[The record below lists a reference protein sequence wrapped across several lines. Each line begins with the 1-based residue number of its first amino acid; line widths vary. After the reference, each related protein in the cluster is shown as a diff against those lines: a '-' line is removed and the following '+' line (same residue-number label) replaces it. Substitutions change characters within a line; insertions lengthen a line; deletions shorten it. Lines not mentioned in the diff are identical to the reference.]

1 MHCRHSSPA
10 LRKCARPSQEIASES
25 LFLVLC
31 HHRPHALKRPKS
43 GGKARTNML
52 VLLEREQVEVERPL
66 LILKR
71 RCWSPPMPVLEKMIE
86 LPFRKKPISF
96 KSFPFFMILRKEYVI
111 KKNILEL
118 EYIILLLEVFF

>member
-1 MHCRHSSPA
+1 MGKSNSRHSSPA
-10 LRKCARPSQEIASES
+10 LRKCARPSQGIASES

-43 GGKARTNML
+43 GGKARTSML

-66 LILKR
+66 PILKP

-86 LPFRKKPISF
+86 LPFRKKIQSSKF
-96 KSFPFFMILRKEYVI
+96 SIFYDIEERVCN
-111 KKNILEL
+111 KK
-118 EYIILLLEVFF
+118 